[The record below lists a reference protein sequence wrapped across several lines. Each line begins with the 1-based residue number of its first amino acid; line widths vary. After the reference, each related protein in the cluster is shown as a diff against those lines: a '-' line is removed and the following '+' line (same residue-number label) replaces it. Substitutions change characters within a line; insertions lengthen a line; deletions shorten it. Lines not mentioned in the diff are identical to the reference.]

1 MLVKETDRGEMRLDH
16 RDLLHGR
23 GILISI
29 KTGPAHSSRELKTLI
44 VLSAF
49 FSLSQCWLSIPLAS
63 SWPPRPLLSAYEV
76 VYHHVC
82 DKYLNAF
89 LYLYVY

>member
-1 MLVKETDRGEMRLDH
+1 MCVCVCVNRDRQKDRGEMRLDH

-44 VLSAF
+44 VLSALL
-49 FSLSQCWLSIPLAS
+49 SLSHC
-63 SWPPRPLLSAYEV
+63 
-76 VYHHVC
+76 
-82 DKYLNAF
+82 
-89 LYLYVY
+89 

>member
-1 MLVKETDRGEMRLDH
+1 MKKKVMEETLCAVTNVWERVCERDRREMRLDH

-49 FSLSQCWLSIPLAS
+49 LSLSHRRLCFIPLAFVGAY
-63 SWPPRPLLSAYEV
+63 PLLSA
-76 VYHHVC
+76 
-82 DKYLNAF
+82 
-89 LYLYVY
+89 